1 MIHQRVFS
9 PTTMSK
15 MKSGDIEVS
24 RDKDKLREI
33 EVTLDFTP
41 NALASVLYRQGETV
55 ILACVTKADGL
66 PRWFPR
72 DSQRGWV
79 HAEYSLLPGSTD
91 SRFRRERNGAK
102 GRTQEIE
109 RLVARSLRGAIDLEQ
124 LGPIALTVDCDV
136 LNADGGT
143 RCASI
148 TAACIALRLAVRR
161 LINEGECLPIGL
173 RPSREDLK
181 NGWKKPNLSEEE
193 KSNHENNVIMNDVAA
208 VSVGLIGDDIY
219 LDLDYILDSNADVDM
234 NVVMT
239 SNREF
244 VEVQGTGEESTYSRE
259 QLNSLLDMA
268 EKGNSLLH
276 KMKSKYYQMLIE
288 FSEQLKRIVRWR
300 AC

>member
-1 MIHQRVFS
+1 
-9 PTTMSK
+9 MSK
-15 MKSGDIEVS
+15 MKSGDFEVN
-24 RDKDKLREI
+24 REKDKLREI

-41 NALASVLYRQGETV
+41 NALASVLYRQGDTV

-91 SRFRRERNGAK
+91 SRFRRERSGAK

-161 LINEGECLPIGL
+161 LINDGECLPINL

-181 NGWKKPNLSEEE
+181 NGWVKPDLTDEE
-193 KSNHENNVIMNDVAA
+193 KNNHENSVITNNVAA

-239 SNREF
+239 SDGEF
-244 VEVQGTGEESTYSRE
+244 VEVQGTGEESTYTRE
-259 QLNSLLDMA
+259 QLNSLLNMA
-268 EKGNSLLH
+268 EEGNSLLH
-276 KMKSKYYQMLIE
+276 EM
-288 FSEQLKRIVRWR
+288 QLEVLLD
-300 AC
+300 AN

>member
-193 KSNHENNVIMNDVAA
+193 KINHENNVIMNDVAA

-239 SNREF
+239 SNGEF

-276 KMKSKYYQMLIE
+276 EMQVKVL
-288 FSEQLKRIVRWR
+288 LD
-300 AC
+300 AN

>member
-1 MIHQRVFS
+1 MIHERVFS
-9 PTTMSK
+9 PPTMGK
-15 MKSGDIEVS
+15 MKSADIDIS
-24 RDKDKLREI
+24 REQDKLRDI

-41 NALASVLYRQGETV
+41 NALSSVLYKQGETV

-161 LINEGECLPIGL
+161 LIEQSECLPIGL
-173 RPSREDLK
+173 RPSRDDLK
-181 NGWKKPNLSEEE
+181 NGWKKPELTKEE
-193 KSNHENNVIMNDVAA
+193 KLDHENSVIRNNVAA
-208 VSVGLIGDDIY
+208 VSVGLIGDDIF

-234 NVVMT
+234 NVIMT
-239 SNREF
+239 SDGEF
-244 VEVQGTGEESTYSRE
+244 VEVQGTGEESTYTRE

-276 KMKSKYYQMLIE
+276 QMQVKVLTD
-288 FSEQLKRIVRWR
+288 
-300 AC
+300 AN

>member
-1 MIHQRVFS
+1 
-9 PTTMSK
+9 MSK

-33 EVTLDFTP
+33 EVSLDFTP

-239 SNREF
+239 SNGEF

-276 KMKSKYYQMLIE
+276 KMQVKVLSD
-288 FSEQLKRIVRWR
+288 
-300 AC
+300 AN